1 MKSPQNKPFLQLTGK
16 LLVHQQKNKRLDKH
30 DGNHI
35 SRPHKTAVFLAQS
48 FRPVP
53 NTSKDSAWSRHKTSG
68 TERFFLAQL
77 WSVSTVLQRMWPL
90 ALRHN
95 RFPPEFWKFLG
106 EFHQAFGCELLPN
119 KPRCRIKVISIFKS
133 KSDHVLVD
141 FLEIIVQGL
150 IDTTYMTDHDST
162 TKPFRWNVCLFRLW
176 GRRLQFLPRTLRVD
190 CLDTDV
196 FLGDL
201 QLEPISAKNDCLM
214 EHFTPTL
221 LYLGVLIVLH
231 CLSILSRTT
240 LKKTARIFSLKCCAI
255 FAFEA

>member
-1 MKSPQNKPFLQLTGK
+1 MSNQG
-16 LLVHQQKNKRLDKH
+16 D
-30 DGNHI
+30 
-35 SRPHKTAVFLAQS
+35 
-48 FRPVP
+48 
-53 NTSKDSAWSRHKTSG
+53 
-68 TERFFLAQL
+68 
-77 WSVSTVLQRMWPL
+77 
-90 ALRHN
+90 
-95 RFPPEFWKFLG
+95 
-106 EFHQAFGCELLPN
+106 
-119 KPRCRIKVISIFKS
+119 SIFKS

-150 IDTTYMTDHDST
+150 IDTSYMTDHDST
-162 TKPFRWNVCLFRLW
+162 TTPFRWNVCLFRLW

-240 LKKTARIFSLKCCAI
+240 FEENRSYFLFEVLCYLCLRSIAKSVIHAILHLFYIYPLVIYNIAMEAMAHRHRWCTYSKWWIFPWLC
-255 FAFEA
+255 